1 MSFSVLRFAVSVTL
15 ILEPV
20 TAFGQA
26 KTPLIDYLMDRSGP
40 GAFEEAFVRGLS
52 DRGYIVGQNI
62 EIDYRWT
69 DGKAEQRATMAA
81 ELVARKVDVIV
92 TAGAAMTLVAKQA
105 TTTIPIIMA
114 SSQDA
119 VGDGLVA
126 SLARPGGN
134 VTGRSVY
141 APELTGKR
149 LEIVKEVLPVNSRG
163 LAHYGTH
170 SILAALPSSRKQK
183 RLATSS
189 ASQSCHLTCT
199 FQTVST
205 AP

>member
-1 MSFSVLRFAVSVTL
+1 MSFSVLRFAVSLTL

-26 KTPLIDYLMDRSGP
+26 KTPLIGYLMDRSGP

-149 LEIVKEVLPVNSRG
+149 LEIVKEVLPGTLAGWRIMERTQSWRPCPVQGSRSG
-163 LAHYGTH
+163 WPRPRHRNRVT
-170 SILAALPSSRKQK
+170 
-183 RLATSS
+183 
-189 ASQSCHLTCT
+189 
-199 FQTVST
+199 
-205 AP
+205 